1 MCLAE
6 QTARRFAASSPPEGR
21 GERGSLDGFVFS
33 LPPAKKNSLSSSATT
48 TASDRCLVTLQR
60 REGKVIHTV
69 AKKRET
75 NKTAIKVKKPSAL
88 PAQLMIP
95 LRPRN
100 LCNCLSAGG
109 EKSQQLG
116 RLSELPDTF
125 RTLLILPLNFEP
137 RRGGGSFSYHE
148 GGKTAAAAFF
158 LSRPRSKR
166 EGMTE

>member
-1 MCLAE
+1 M
-6 QTARRFAASSPPEGR
+6 
-21 GERGSLDGFVFS
+21 
-33 LPPAKKNSLSSSATT
+33 
-48 TASDRCLVTLQR
+48 
-60 REGKVIHTV
+60 IHTV

-148 GGKTAAAAFF
+148 GGKTAAAFF